1 MKRFDVYLRKV
12 WDTNGNFE
20 VKYGISLEKILKNI
34 SKRKAIK
41 YIEKSY
47 ETLPSGQYIE
57 LCPSNSEKTIA
68 LFGYF
73 NHKGEELN
81 NGNN

>member
-1 MKRFDVYLRKV
+1 MKHKRFDIYLRKV
-12 WDTNGNFE
+12 WDTKGNFE
-20 VKYGISLEKILKNI
+20 VTYGWTPEKILANI

-41 YIEKSY
+41 HIEKHY
-47 ETLPSGQYIE
+47 ENLKSGQYIE

-73 NHKGEELN
+73 NHSGFVNK
-81 NGNN
+81 